1 MGSDSEI
8 SRKFDELVAFSG
20 DDRAQRWIL
29 LCEIM
34 AMFSNTYIITGVLNN
49 GDSSIYR
56 SDFKQILRAIL
67 VVLEVEFP
75 NQTISPGSNILN
87 EHGQCIA
94 NIRTALERVDEVDD
108 VLRDAELNRV
118 FLDITLY
125 MNRMNYII
133 SQMTV

>member
-56 SDFKQILRAIL
+56 SDFKQILRATL
-67 VVLEVEFP
+67 VVFEVEFP
-75 NQTISPGSNILN
+75 VQTISPGSNTLN

-133 SQMTV
+133 SQIPV

>member
-20 DDRAQRWIL
+20 DDRAHLWIL

-56 SDFKQILRAIL
+56 NDFKQILRATL
-67 VVLEVEFP
+67 VVFEVEFP
-75 NQTISPGSNILN
+75 VQTISPGSNTLN

-94 NIRTALERVDEVDD
+94 NIRAALERVDEVDD

>member
-20 DDRAQRWIL
+20 DDRAHLWIL

-56 SDFKQILRAIL
+56 SDFKQILRATL
-67 VVLEVEFP
+67 VVFEVEFP
-75 NQTISPGSNILN
+75 VQTISPGSNTLN

-94 NIRTALERVDEVDD
+94 NIRAALERVDEVDD

-118 FLDITLY
+118 FSDITLY